1 MSHIIKRSVAILIF
15 NICNRAGTERAVTNL
30 ANILS
35 EEKHNV
41 TIISC
46 FSSPND
52 KNAFTLNSNVNIIHL
67 GMKPGG
73 FILRFWDYFTVLRK
87 LRQISYNFDFL
98 LGTTHALNTLLFFLP
113 KRMKKIACEHFA
125 YDACPLYSR
134 IIRRVIYPF
143 LDAVVLL
150 TKTDAAKYTFMD
162 KKKIFVIPNSL
173 SFIQASTADLS
184 KKRMIAIGRLTY
196 LKGFDILLDIAVLL
210 KRELPDWHIDVF
222 GEGEDH
228 EALLNKAERL
238 CVNDYVSF
246 LPPTNDV
253 KKELLN
259 SSIYLM
265 SSRFEGLPMVL
276 LEAQACGLPIVSFD
290 CPEGPRNV
298 ISDKKNGFLIKC
310 FDVESFSL
318 NVGKLAKNND
328 QRIKMG
334 TCAKYS
340 SNRYSP
346 SSISYKWDQLFAVVD
361 IEL

>member
-1 MSHIIKRSVAILIF
+1 MGLFKKIGNALKKTREAFARRIDSLLSHGEIDDDFYDELTDILISCDIGVRTSMDIVE
-15 NICNRAGTERAVTNL
+15 NLRIRAR
-30 ANILS
+30 
-35 EEKHNV
+35 
-41 TIISC
+41 
-46 FSSPND
+46 
-52 KNAFTLNSNVNIIHL
+52 KN
-67 GMKPGG
+67 
-73 FILRFWDYFTVLRK
+73 
-87 LRQISYNFDFL
+87 
-98 LGTTHALNTLLFFLP
+98 
-113 KRMKKIACEHFA
+113 KI
-125 YDACPLYSR
+125 R
-134 IIRRVIYPF
+134 
-143 LDAVVLL
+143 
-150 TKTDAAKYTFMD
+150 
-162 KKKIFVIPNSL
+162 N
-173 SFIQASTADLS
+173 AD
-184 KKRMIAIGRLTY
+184 
-196 LKGFDILLDIAVLL
+196 
-210 KRELPDWHIDVF
+210 
-222 GEGEDH
+222 
-228 EALLNKAERL
+228 
-238 CVNDYVSF
+238 
-246 LPPTNDV
+246 DV

-346 SSISYKWDQLFAVVD
+346 SSISYEWDQLFAVVD